1 MGLSHLSSETV
12 SNIDVK
18 RHAPRKALAFRLSTG
33 DIYLPSCYSAIV
45 KWLITLCI
53 NFEIWNWFECHL
65 AMWSNNNQ
73 KCTYTRVVRLSPT
86 PPPPSPSTRVSGTRT
101 GYLCCWCFPQMT
113 HERLTCV
120 RLSLMKLNSEVK
132 HHNSSYI
139 FNFLMSHTFTFV
151 YVVFCGICSTDLA
164 GGISGCGKMIEQE
177 RLSLHVYHRKS
188 CSMMYMYITY
198 YCVCV
203 WCVCV
208 IGGAAV
214 SRWMGNLF
222 DVLLH

>member
-1 MGLSHLSSETV
+1 MYIHT
-12 SNIDVK
+12 
-18 RHAPRKALAFRLSTG
+18 RCALVA
-33 DIYLPSCYSAIV
+33 YSATAVTI
-45 KWLITLCI
+45 
-53 NFEIWNWFECHL
+53 H
-65 AMWSNNNQ
+65 
-73 KCTYTRVVRLSPT
+73 
-86 PPPPSPSTRVSGTRT
+86 SGL
-101 GYLCCWCFPQMT
+101 GYPYWILMLLVLPAMT

-203 WCVCV
+203 
-208 IGGAAV
+208 
-214 SRWMGNLF
+214 
-222 DVLLH
+222 